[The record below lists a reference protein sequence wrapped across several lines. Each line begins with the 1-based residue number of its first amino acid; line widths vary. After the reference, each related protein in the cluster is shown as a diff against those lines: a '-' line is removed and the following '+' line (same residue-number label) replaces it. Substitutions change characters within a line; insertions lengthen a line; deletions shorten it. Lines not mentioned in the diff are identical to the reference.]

1 MEQKSN
7 SSLIKKT
14 KAELVGIILR
24 KDERGKELLSQ
35 ISTDKTKDTTILQQ
49 KDEINR
55 LKDELDNKKKTNE
68 RLGATIKACEENI
81 EDRNELINKYKID
94 IENYNKLINDL
105 KNDIVDYQNGCD
117 SCVTQTQIKLDNIN
131 FYKIYCFIVSTLF
144 IIAMVILIFF

>member
-1 MEQKSN
+1 M
-7 SSLIKKT
+7 KKT

-24 KDERGKELLSQ
+24 KDEREKELLSQ

-49 KDEINR
+49 KDEISR

-68 RLGATIKACEENI
+68 RLGATIKCCEQNI
-81 EDRNELINKYKID
+81 EDLNKQID
-94 IENYNKLINDL
+94 KL
-105 KNDIVDYQNGCD
+105 KNDINDYQEGCD

-131 FYKIYCFIVSTLF
+131 FYKIYCFIVSILF

>member
-7 SSLIKKT
+7 SSLMKKT

-24 KDERGKELLSQ
+24 KDEREKELLSQ

-68 RLGATIKACEENI
+68 RLGATVKCCEQNI
-81 EDRNELINKYKID
+81 EDLNKQID
-94 IENYNKLINDL
+94 KL
-105 KNDIVDYQNGCD
+105 KNDINDYQEGCD

-131 FYKIYCFIVSTLF
+131 FYKIYGFIVSILF
-144 IIAMVILIFF
+144 IIVMVILIFF

>member
-7 SSLIKKT
+7 SSLMKKT

-24 KDERGKELLSQ
+24 KDEREKELLSQ

-68 RLGATIKACEENI
+68 RLGATIKCCEQNI
-81 EDRNELINKYKID
+81 EDLNKQID
-94 IENYNKLINDL
+94 KLKSDINDY
-105 KNDIVDYQNGCD
+105 KDGCD

-131 FYKIYCFIVSTLF
+131 FYKIYCFIVSILF

>member
-1 MEQKSN
+1 M
-7 SSLIKKT
+7 KKT

-24 KDERGKELLSQ
+24 KDEREKELLSQ

-49 KDEINR
+49 KDEIDR

-68 RLGATIKACEENI
+68 RLGATIKCCEQNI
-81 EDRNELINKYKID
+81 EDLNKQID
-94 IENYNKLINDL
+94 KL
-105 KNDIVDYQNGCD
+105 KNDINDYQEGCD

-131 FYKIYCFIVSTLF
+131 FYKIYCFIVSILF

>member
-24 KDERGKELLSQ
+24 KDEREKELLSQ

-81 EDRNELINKYKID
+81 EDRNELIHKYEID
-94 IENYNKLINDL
+94 IEDSNKLIDDL
-105 KNDIVDYQNGCD
+105 KNNIIDYQNGCD

-131 FYKIYCFIVSTLF
+131 FYKIYCFIVSILF

>member
-7 SSLIKKT
+7 SSLMKKT

-24 KDERGKELLSQ
+24 KDEREKELLSQ

-49 KDEINR
+49 KDEIDR

-68 RLGATIKACEENI
+68 RLGATIKCCEQNI
-81 EDRNELINKYKID
+81 EDLNKQID
-94 IENYNKLINDL
+94 KL
-105 KNDIVDYQNGCD
+105 KNDINDYQEGCD
-117 SCVTQTQIKLDNIN
+117 SCVTQTQLKLDNIN
-131 FYKIYCFIVSTLF
+131 FYKIYCFIVSILF

>member
-1 MEQKSN
+1 M
-7 SSLIKKT
+7 KKT

-24 KDERGKELLSQ
+24 KDEREKELLSQ

-94 IENYNKLINDL
+94 IKDRDKVINDL
-105 KNDIVDYQNGCD
+105 KTYINDYQEGCD

-131 FYKIYCFIVSTLF
+131 FYKIYGFIVSILF

>member
-7 SSLIKKT
+7 SSLMKKT

-24 KDERGKELLSQ
+24 KDEREKELLSQ

-68 RLGATIKACEENI
+68 RLGATIKACEQNI
-81 EDRNELINKYKID
+81 EDLNEQID
-94 IENYNKLINDL
+94 KL
-105 KNDIVDYQNGCD
+105 KNDINDYQEGCD
-117 SCVTQTQIKLDNIN
+117 SCVTQTQIKLNIIN
-131 FYKIYCFIVSTLF
+131 FYKIYCFIVSILF

>member
-7 SSLIKKT
+7 NSLIKKT

-24 KDERGKELLSQ
+24 KDEREKELLSQ

-117 SCVTQTQIKLDNIN
+117 SCVTQTQIKLNNITT
-131 FYKIYCFIVSTLF
+131 KH
-144 IIAMVILIFF
+144 LIFFSKLFVNCICFMRINI

>member
-7 SSLIKKT
+7 SSLMKKT

-24 KDERGKELLSQ
+24 KDEREKELLSQ

-49 KDEINR
+49 KDEIDR
-55 LKDELDNKKKTNE
+55 LKDELDDKKKTNE
-68 RLGATIKACEENI
+68 RLGATIKCCEQNI
-81 EDRNELINKYKID
+81 EDLNKQIDKLRND
-94 IENYNKLINDL
+94 IND
-105 KNDIVDYQNGCD
+105 YQDGCD

-131 FYKIYCFIVSTLF
+131 FYKIYCFIVSILF

>member
-7 SSLIKKT
+7 NSLMKKT

-24 KDERGKELLSQ
+24 KDEREKELLSQ

-49 KDEINR
+49 KDEIDR
-55 LKDELDNKKKTNE
+55 LKDELDDKKKTNE
-68 RLGATIKACEENI
+68 RLGATIKCCEQNI
-81 EDRNELINKYKID
+81 EDLNKQID
-94 IENYNKLINDL
+94 KL
-105 KNDIVDYQNGCD
+105 KNDINDYQDGCD

-131 FYKIYCFIVSTLF
+131 FYKIYCFIVSVLF

>member
-7 SSLIKKT
+7 SSLMKKT

-24 KDERGKELLSQ
+24 KDEREKELLSQ

-68 RLGATIKACEENI
+68 RLGATVKCCEQNI
-81 EDRNELINKYKID
+81 EDLNKQID
-94 IENYNKLINDL
+94 KL
-105 KNDIVDYQNGCD
+105 KNDINDYQEGCD

-131 FYKIYCFIVSTLF
+131 FYKIYGFIVSILF

>member
-1 MEQKSN
+1 M
-7 SSLIKKT
+7 KKT

-24 KDERGKELLSQ
+24 KDEREKELLSQ

-94 IENYNKLINDL
+94 IEDRNKLINDL
-105 KNDIVDYQNGCD
+105 KNNIIDYQKGCD

-131 FYKIYCFIVSTLF
+131 FYKIYGFIVSILF

>member
-7 SSLIKKT
+7 GSLMKKT

-24 KDERGKELLSQ
+24 KDEREKELLSQ

-68 RLGATIKACEENI
+68 RLGATIKCCEQNI
-81 EDRNELINKYKID
+81 EDLNKQID
-94 IENYNKLINDL
+94 KLKSDIND
-105 KNDIVDYQNGCD
+105 YQDGCD

-131 FYKIYCFIVSTLF
+131 FYKIYCFIVSILF

>member
-7 SSLIKKT
+7 SSLMKKT

-24 KDERGKELLSQ
+24 KDEREKELLSQ
-35 ISTDKTKDTTILQQ
+35 ISIDKTKDTTILQQ

-94 IENYNKLINDL
+94 IEDRDKVINDL
-105 KNDIVDYQNGCD
+105 KTYINDYQEGCD

-131 FYKIYCFIVSTLF
+131 FYKIYGFIVSILF

>member
-1 MEQKSN
+1 M
-7 SSLIKKT
+7 KKT

-24 KDERGKELLSQ
+24 KDEREKELLSQ

-94 IENYNKLINDL
+94 IENRNKLINDL
-105 KNDIVDYQNGCD
+105 KNDIIDYQNGCD

-131 FYKIYCFIVSTLF
+131 FYKI
-144 IIAMVILIFF
+144 

>member
-7 SSLIKKT
+7 SSLMKKT

-24 KDERGKELLSQ
+24 KDDREKELLSQ

-68 RLGATIKACEENI
+68 RLGATIKCCEQNI
-81 EDRNELINKYKID
+81 EDLNKQID
-94 IENYNKLINDL
+94 KL
-105 KNDIVDYQNGCD
+105 KNDINDYQSGCD

-131 FYKIYCFIVSTLF
+131 FYKIYCFIVSILF
-144 IIAMVILIFF
+144 IMAMVILIFF

>member
-7 SSLIKKT
+7 SSLMKKT

-24 KDERGKELLSQ
+24 KDEREKELLSQ

-49 KDEINR
+49 KDEIDR
-55 LKDELDNKKKTNE
+55 LKDELDDKKKTNE
-68 RLGATIKACEENI
+68 RLGATIKCCEQNI
-81 EDRNELINKYKID
+81 KDLNKQID
-94 IENYNKLINDL
+94 KL
-105 KNDIVDYQNGCD
+105 KNDINDYQDGCD

-131 FYKIYCFIVSTLF
+131 FYKIYCFIVSVLF

>member
-7 SSLIKKT
+7 SSLMKKT

-24 KDERGKELLSQ
+24 KDEREKELLSQ

-68 RLGATIKACEENI
+68 RLGATVKCCEQNI
-81 EDRNELINKYKID
+81 EDLNEQID
-94 IENYNKLINDL
+94 KL
-105 KNDIVDYQNGCD
+105 KNDINDYQDGCD

-131 FYKIYCFIVSTLF
+131 FYKIYCFIVSILF
-144 IIAMVILIFF
+144 IIAMIILIFF

>member
-24 KDERGKELLSQ
+24 KDEREKELLSQ

-68 RLGATIKACEENI
+68 RLGATIKACKENI
-81 EDRNELINKYKID
+81 EDRNELIDKYEMD

-105 KNDIVDYQNGCD
+105 KNDIIDYQNGCD

-131 FYKIYCFIVSTLF
+131 FYKIYCFIVSILF

>member
-7 SSLIKKT
+7 SSLMKKT

-24 KDERGKELLSQ
+24 KDEREKELLSQ

-49 KDEINR
+49 KDEIDR
-55 LKDELDNKKKTNE
+55 LKDELDDKKKTNE
-68 RLGATIKACEENI
+68 RLGATIKCCEQNI
-81 EDRNELINKYKID
+81 KNLNKQIDELK
-94 IENYNKLINDL
+94 NYIND
-105 KNDIVDYQNGCD
+105 YQEGCD

-131 FYKIYCFIVSTLF
+131 FYKIYCFIVSILF

>member
-1 MEQKSN
+1 M
-7 SSLIKKT
+7 KKT

-24 KDERGKELLSQ
+24 KDEREKELLSQ

-68 RLGATIKACEENI
+68 RLGATVKCCEQNI
-81 EDRNELINKYKID
+81 EDLNKQID
-94 IENYNKLINDL
+94 KL
-105 KNDIVDYQNGCD
+105 KNDINDYQEGCD

-131 FYKIYCFIVSTLF
+131 FYKIYGFIVSILF

>member
-7 SSLIKKT
+7 SSLMKKT

-24 KDERGKELLSQ
+24 KDEREKELLSQ

-81 EDRNELINKYKID
+81 EDRNKLINKYKID
-94 IENYNKLINDL
+94 IENRNKLINDL
-105 KNDIVDYQNGCD
+105 RNDIIDYQNGCD
-117 SCVTQTQIKLDNIN
+117 SCVTQTQIKLYNIK
-131 FYKIYCFIVSTLF
+131 FYKIYCFIVSILF

>member
-7 SSLIKKT
+7 SSLMKKT

-24 KDERGKELLSQ
+24 KDEREKELLSQ

-55 LKDELDNKKKTNE
+55 LKDELNNKKKTNE
-68 RLGATIKACEENI
+68 RLGATIKACKENI
-81 EDRNELINKYKID
+81 EDRNELIHKYEID
-94 IENYNKLINDL
+94 IEDL
-105 KNDIVDYQNGCD
+105 KNDINDYQNGCD

-131 FYKIYCFIVSTLF
+131 FYKIYCFIVSILF

>member
-7 SSLIKKT
+7 SSLMKKT
-14 KAELVGIILR
+14 KAELIGIILR
-24 KDERGKELLSQ
+24 KDEREKELLSQ

-49 KDEINR
+49 KDEIAR

-68 RLGATIKACEENI
+68 RLGATIKCCEQNI
-81 EDRNELINKYKID
+81 EDLNKQIDKYEMD
-94 IENYNKLINDL
+94 IENHNKVINDL
-105 KNDIVDYQNGCD
+105 KNYINDYQEGCD

-131 FYKIYCFIVSTLF
+131 FYKIYCFIVSILF

>member
-1 MEQKSN
+1 M
-7 SSLIKKT
+7 KKT

-24 KDERGKELLSQ
+24 KDEREKELLSQ

-81 EDRNELINKYKID
+81 EDRNELIHKYEID
-94 IENYNKLINDL
+94 ITDL
-105 KNDIVDYQNGCD
+105 KNDIIDYQNGCD

-131 FYKIYCFIVSTLF
+131 FYKIYCFIVSILF
-144 IIAMVILIFF
+144 IIAMVILMFF

>member
-7 SSLIKKT
+7 SSLMKKT

-24 KDERGKELLSQ
+24 KDEKEKELLSQ

-68 RLGATIKACEENI
+68 RLGATVKCCEQNI
-81 EDRNELINKYKID
+81 EDLNKQID
-94 IENYNKLINDL
+94 KL
-105 KNDIVDYQNGCD
+105 KNDINDYQEGCD

-131 FYKIYCFIVSTLF
+131 FYKIYGFIVSILF
-144 IIAMVILIFF
+144 IIMMVILIFF

>member
-7 SSLIKKT
+7 SSLMKKT

-24 KDERGKELLSQ
+24 KDEREKELLSQ

-68 RLGATIKACEENI
+68 RLGATIKCCEQNI
-81 EDRNELINKYKID
+81 EDLNKQID
-94 IENYNKLINDL
+94 KL
-105 KNDIVDYQNGCD
+105 KNDINDYQEGCD

-131 FYKIYCFIVSTLF
+131 FYKMYCFIVSILF